1 MNVWRSML
9 VALGLYTKLPVPQV
23 QWTRRNMAYAL
34 AFFPLAGLLV
44 SFCLLFWCWLA
55 AKLAFGKAL
64 FAAGCTLLPVLVTGG
79 IHLDGFCD
87 VADALASWQEPER
100 RLEIL
105 LASHAGAFA
114 VISLACYLLAYFAV
128 WTEIRLNTAACL
140 WAALVFPLCRT
151 LSGLGIANLRC
162 AKSSGLVATFS
173 GNAERDKV
181 TAALLGWLLLL
192 AGLLFGVSH
201 LAAPLGLLLAAGCFW
216 LFRRV
221 SYRDFGGINGD
232 LAGWFLQ
239 LLELAWLILLLA
251 LQKLQIM

>member
-44 SFCLLFWCWLA
+44 SFCLLFWC
-55 AKLAFGKAL
+55 
-64 FAAGCTLLPVLVTGG
+64 CTLLPVLVTGG

-105 LASHAGAFA
+105 HDSHAGAFA